1 MKKIGILLVC
11 AMMMVSFTACGKD
24 TTSNTSEAEKQL
36 DKVRLGEVTH
46 SVFYAPQYAAI
57 SLGFFEE
64 EGIEIELSNLGGA
77 DKVMSALLANQ
88 IDVGFCGPEASIY
101 VYNEGREDYPEVF
114 AQMTK
119 RDGSFLVGKDK
130 PETFDWNQLKGKTV
144 IPGRKGGVPYMTF
157 EYLLKEKG
165 IDPEKDLV
173 LDDSIQFSLMA
184 GAFSGSDAEYVTL
197 FEPTAS
203 MIEMENKG
211 YILASIG
218 QESGEIPY
226 TAYCAKKSYIGEN
239 EDLIQ
244 RFTNAIYKG
253 LKWVDENSANE
264 VAKVIADSFPD
275 TDVELLTTVVQR
287 HKDIDTWKIEPVLEE
302 AAFDKLQTVMES
314 AGELS
319 QRAPYDKVVNNKFAY
334 AAIE

>member
-1 MKKIGILLVC
+1 MKKVGVLLLC
-11 AMMMVSFTACGKD
+11 MLMAMSFVACDNGK
-24 TTSNTSEAEKQL
+24 NEEGRV

-57 SLGFFEE
+57 NLGFFAE

-77 DKVMSALLANQ
+77 DKVMSALLSNQ

-101 VYNEGREDYPEVF
+101 VYNEGREDYCEVF

-130 PETFDWNQLKGKTV
+130 PDTFDWKQLKGKTV

-165 IDPEKDLV
+165 IDPKNDLV

-184 GAFSGSDAEYVTL
+184 GAFSGSSAEYVTL

-203 MIEMENKG
+203 MIEQENKG

-239 EDLIQ
+239 EDLIE
-244 RFTNAIYKG
+244 RFTKAVYKG
-253 LKWVDENSANE
+253 LKWVNENSAEE
-264 VAKVIADSFPD
+264 VAKVILDSFPD
-275 TDVELLTTVVQR
+275 TDLELMTKVVQR
-287 HKDIDTWKIEPVLEE
+287 YKDIDSWKTDPVLDEVS
-302 AAFDKLQTVMES
+302 FDKLQTVMES

-319 QRAPYDKVVNNKFAY
+319 KKAPYDKIVNNKY
-334 AAIE
+334 ANKVLNK